1 LSHKEGDLGTNYYSV
16 KRGVDYEADSHWD
29 LRGTEEFIH
38 IGKSSLGWCF
48 SLHVVPEFRINTYED
63 WVRMF
68 IDPDRI
74 IISEYNEVIPYTKM
88 ISIITA
94 RARPDPCTWDAEKLE
109 RNYAELGPGNL
120 VRHRID
126 PENGCVGH
134 GEGSYDYITGEFS

>member
-1 LSHKEGDLGTNYYSV
+1 V
-16 KRGVDYEADSHWD
+16 KRGFDYESDSHWD

-48 SLHVVPEFRINTYED
+48 SLHVVPEFGINTYED

-94 RARPDPCTWDAEKLE
+94 RARPDPCT
-109 RNYAELGPGNL
+109 
-120 VRHRID
+120 
-126 PENGCVGH
+126 
-134 GEGSYDYITGEFS
+134 

>member
-1 LSHKEGDLGTNYYSV
+1 M
-16 KRGVDYEADSHWD
+16 KRGVDYETDSHWD

-48 SLHVVPEFRINTYED
+48 SLHVVPEFGINTYED

-94 RARPDPCTWDAEKLE
+94 RARPDPCTWDAARLA
-109 RNYAELGPGNL
+109 RNYAEHGPSNL
-120 VRHRID
+120 VRYRID
-126 PENGCVGH
+126 HERTHGCVGH
-134 GEGSYDYITGEFS
+134 GVGTWDYITGEFS

>member
-1 LSHKEGDLGTNYYSV
+1 M
-16 KRGVDYEADSHWD
+16 KRGVDYKSSDSHWD

-48 SLHVVPEFRINTYED
+48 SLHVVPEFGINTYED

-68 IDPDRI
+68 IEPDRI
-74 IISEYNEVIPYTKM
+74 IMDEYGDVVPFTAM

-94 RARPDPCTWDAEKLE
+94 RARPDSCTWDAERLD
-109 RNYAELGPGNL
+109 RNYAEPGPNNL

-126 PENGCVGH
+126 SEHGCIGH
-134 GEGSYDYITGEFS
+134 GEGTFDYITGDFS

>member
-1 LSHKEGDLGTNYYSV
+1 M
-16 KRGVDYEADSHWD
+16 KRGVDYESDSHRD

-48 SLHVVPEFRINTYED
+48 SLHVVPEFGINTYED

-94 RARPDPCTWDAEKLE
+94 RARPDPCTWDAERLA
-109 RNYAELGPGNL
+109 RNYAEPGPNNL

-134 GEGSYDYITGEFS
+134 GEGSYDYISGEFS

>member
-1 LSHKEGDLGTNYYSV
+1 M
-16 KRGVDYEADSHWD
+16 KRGVGYESDSHWD

-48 SLHVVPEFRINTYED
+48 SLHVVPEFEINTYED

-94 RARPDPCTWDAEKLE
+94 RARPDPCTWDAARLA
-109 RNYAELGPGNL
+109 RNYAEHGPGNL
-120 VRHRID
+120 IRYRID
-126 PENGCVGH
+126 HERVHGCVGH
-134 GEGSYDYITGEFS
+134 GEGTFDYITGEFS

>member
-1 LSHKEGDLGTNYYSV
+1 M
-16 KRGVDYEADSHWD
+16 KRGVDYETDSHWD

-48 SLHVVPEFRINTYED
+48 SLHVVPEFGINTYED

-94 RARPDPCTWDAEKLE
+94 RARPDPCTWDAARLA
-109 RNYAELGPGNL
+109 RNYAEHGPGNL
-120 VRHRID
+120 IRYRID
-126 PENGCVGH
+126 HERAHGCVGH

>member
-1 LSHKEGDLGTNYYSV
+1 M
-16 KRGVDYEADSHWD
+16 KRGVDYETDSHWD
-29 LRGTEEFIH
+29 LRGTEALIH

-48 SLHVVPEFRINTYED
+48 SLHVVPEFGINTYED

-94 RARPDPCTWDAEKLE
+94 RARPDPCTWDAARLA

-120 VRHRID
+120 IRYRID
-126 PENGCVGH
+126 HERVHGCVGH
-134 GEGSYDYITGEFS
+134 GEGTFDYITGEFS